1 VRLGSIVRLVRLP
14 AVLTVPGDTLAGAAA
29 AGWPLGRRT
38 AALPLASALLYTGGM
53 ALNDW
58 ADRELDAVERPE
70 RPIPSGEIRPGQ
82 ALAIGAGLLA
92 GGVGVAALAGGRRAL
107 RVALPLAAT
116 VWAYDVVLKP
126 TPLGPVAMAAAR
138 GLDVLLGA
146 AGARRAWPAAL
157 AVSAHALATTVLSRD
172 EVTGAAGVAPRAALG
187 TTLALSGAVAA
198 ASGGSGIPA
207 GIARG
212 ALAASYAGA
221 VARPQWAAVRNPDA
235 AHVRRAVGASV
246 LGTVPLQ
253 AALLA
258 RGRSVPLAAA
268 VALLAPLARVASR
281 KVSPT

>member
-1 VRLGSIVRLVRLP
+1 MRPGAVARLLRLP

-58 ADRELDAVERPE
+58 ADRDLDAVERPE

-82 ALAIGAGLLA
+82 ALAIGAGLVA
-92 GGVGVAALAGGRRAL
+92 GGVAVAALAGGRPAL
-107 RVALPLAAT
+107 RIALPLAAT

-146 AGARRAWPAAL
+146 AGARRAWPSAL

-172 EVTGAAGVAPRAALG
+172 EVTGAAGAAPRAALG
-187 TTLALSGAVAA
+187 TTLALTVAVGTDPRRA
-198 ASGGSGIPA
+198 PA
-207 GIARG
+207 TL
-212 ALAASYAGA
+212 ALAGMYAAA

-258 RGRSVPLAAA
+258 RGRSVRLAAA
-268 VALLAPLARVASR
+268 VALLAPLARAASR
-281 KVSPT
+281 RVSPT

>member
-1 VRLGSIVRLVRLP
+1 MRPGAVARLLRLP

-58 ADRELDAVERPE
+58 ADRDLDAVERPE
-70 RPIPSGEIRPGQ
+70 RPIPSGEVSPGQ
-82 ALAIGAGLLA
+82 ALALGAGLLA
-92 GGVGVAALAGGRRAL
+92 AGVGVAALAGGRDAV

-126 TPLGPVAMAAAR
+126 TRLGPVAMAAAR

-146 AGARRAWPAAL
+146 AGARRAWPPAL
-157 AVSAHALATTVLSRD
+157 AVAAHALATTALSRG
-172 EVTGAAGVAPRAALG
+172 EVTGSAGPAPRAALG
-187 TTLALSGAVAA
+187 TTLALAA
-198 ASGGSGIPA
+198 AVGADPRRAPA
-207 GIARG
+207 TL
-212 ALAASYAGA
+212 ALAGTYVAA
-221 VARPQWAAVRNPDA
+221 VARPQLAAVRNPDA

-258 RGRSVPLAAA
+258 RGRNVRLAAA
-268 VALLAPLARVASR
+268 VALLAPLARAASR
-281 KVSPT
+281 RVSPT

>member
-1 VRLGSIVRLVRLP
+1 MRPGVVARLVRLP

-29 AGWPLGRRT
+29 AGWPLGART

-58 ADRELDAVERPE
+58 ADRDLDAVERPE
-70 RPIPSGEIRPGQ
+70 RPIPAGEIRPGQ
-82 ALAIGAGLLA
+82 ALAIGAGLVA
-92 GGVGVAALAGGRRAL
+92 GGVAVAALAGGRRTL
-107 RVALPLAAT
+107 RIALPLAAT

-126 TPLGPVAMAAAR
+126 TPFGPVAMAAAR

-146 AGARRAWPAAL
+146 GGARRAWPSAL

-172 EVTGAAGVAPRAALG
+172 EVTGAAGVTPRAALG
-187 TTLALSGAVAA
+187 TTLALTGVVAA
-198 ASGGSGIPA
+198 TPGRHGAAA

-212 ALAASYAGA
+212 ALAAAYAA
-221 VARPQWAAVRNPDA
+221 SVARPQWAAVRNPDA

-268 VALLAPLARVASR
+268 VALLAPLARAASR